1 MHKKF
6 LFVLRKPP
14 FNGVSMQETLDSV
27 LTIAAFDQAVSLLL
41 LDDGVFQLKN
51 GQQPDRFGMK
61 DTAAVFG
68 ALEIYDIHDIRVEV
82 ESLQERGL
90 KPRDLCLPVREIYRK
105 DVAGYMKEFDV
116 VLAG

>member
-14 FNGVSMQETLDSV
+14 FNGVSVQETLDSV

-51 GQQPDRFGMK
+51 GQQPERFGMK

-68 ALEIYDIHDIRVEV
+68 ALEIYDIHDIRGEV

-90 KPRDLCLPVREIYRK
+90 KPGDLSLPVREIYRK
-105 DVAGYMKEFDV
+105 DVAAYMKEFDV
-116 VLAG
+116 ILAG